1 MKKVWIYSR
10 IANAENFNDAYLID
24 QEKSLKEL
32 VEQHCFNIVGYSRD
46 IGSGLNLNRKGLKEI
61 ENAIS
66 VNAIDAVI
74 VKDMSRIGRNVFD
87 VLSLLRDWKEQGIEL
102 LTADEL

>member
-1 MKKVWIYSR
+1 MEFAYILIVVQNY
-10 IANAENFNDAYLID
+10 AVFMMNDL
-24 QEKSLKEL
+24 
-32 VEQHCFNIVGYSRD
+32 
-46 IGSGLNLNRKGLKEI
+46 
-61 ENAIS
+61 S